1 MKSTPRALAVTI
13 LSKVDRKGAFAE
25 QELDAALRSGKLEDP
40 RDRRLLTEIVYG
52 TLRMRGRLDWII
64 DSLYPPGSGALDT
77 DVRNVLRTGL
87 YQIFFLDRVPEYAVV
102 SEAVAIAKRTRLAA
116 AALVNA
122 ILRNAARTRRE
133 IAYPDPEKDPV
144 AHLSVFHSHPRWL
157 VERWIGILGVSETT
171 AFCKADNEIP
181 PLTVRVNSLKADRRT
196 VEEELRKLGLSSRPT
211 TLSPDGLNVLGNT
224 DSLGKTACFQE
235 GRIQIQDE
243 GSQLIS
249 HVVGPIAGDSILDL
263 CAGTG
268 GKTHHLAQLMKNRGR
283 ILACDISADKIDAL
297 RKNAARLGVTIVE
310 TKTAD
315 AAKDDFPAER
325 FDRVLVDAPCS
336 GLGTL
341 RRNPEIRWRL
351 TPDRLRTLVELQG
364 AILRHAVDRVK
375 PGGTLTY
382 VTCTVLPE
390 ENEEIVRSFLKRY
403 PEYRLSRPAAP
414 AAAKLLCSDGFFRT
428 LPHRHGTDGF
438 FAACLA
444 RKV

>member
-1 MKSTPRALAVTI
+1 MKSTPRALAVSI
-13 LSKVDRKGAFAE
+13 LAKVDRKGAFAE
-25 QELDAALRSGKLEDP
+25 RELDEGLRSGKLEDP

-64 DSLYPPGSGALDT
+64 DSLYPPGSAALDA
-77 DVRNVLRTGL
+77 DIRNTLRTGL
-87 YQIFFLDRVPEYAVV
+87 YQLFFLDRVPEYAVV
-102 SEAVAIAKRTRLAA
+102 SEAVAIAKKTRMAA

-122 ILRNAARTRRE
+122 VLRNAVRARRE
-133 IAYPDPEKDPV
+133 IAYPDPDGDPV
-144 AHLSVFHSHPRWL
+144 GHLSVFHSHPRWL
-157 VERWIGILGVSETT
+157 VERLIAVMGVPEAT

-181 PLTVRVNSLKADRRT
+181 PLTVRVNSLKADRRA
-196 VEEELRKLGLSSRPT
+196 VEEELRKLGLASRPT
-211 TLSPDGLNVLGNT
+211 TLSPDGLDIHGNA
-224 DSLGKTACFQE
+224 DALWKTACFRE

-249 HVVGPIAGDSILDL
+249 HIAGPIPGDSVLDL

-268 GKTHHLAQLMKNRGR
+268 GKTHHLAQLMRNRGR
-283 ILACDISADKIDAL
+283 IVACDISAEKIQAL
-297 RKNAARLGVTIVE
+297 RENAARLGVSIVE
-310 TKTAD
+310 TRTAD
-315 AAKDDFPAER
+315 AASDALAGER

-351 TPDRLRTLVELQG
+351 TPERLRSLAELQG
-364 AILRHAVDRVK
+364 AILHAAADCVK
-375 PGGTLTY
+375 PAGTLVY
-382 VTCTVLPE
+382 VTCSPLPE
-390 ENEEIVRSFLKRY
+390 ENEAVVLPFLKRY

-414 AAAKLLCSDGFFRT
+414 AAAKLLCGDGFLRT

-444 RKV
+444 RKG